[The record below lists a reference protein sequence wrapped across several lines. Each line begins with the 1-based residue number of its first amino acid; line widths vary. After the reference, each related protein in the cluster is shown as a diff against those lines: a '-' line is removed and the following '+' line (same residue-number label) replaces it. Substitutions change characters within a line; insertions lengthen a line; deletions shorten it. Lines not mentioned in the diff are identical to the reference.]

1 MIDHNS
7 AVVLHNTCIFRKL
20 RGGGMF
26 HDGTYDEK
34 ISQLNLCYI
43 SLLHCDPGAEP
54 ILGGVEEVG
63 VPQN

>member
-1 MIDHNS
+1 
-7 AVVLHNTCIFRKL
+7 
-20 RGGGMF
+20 MF